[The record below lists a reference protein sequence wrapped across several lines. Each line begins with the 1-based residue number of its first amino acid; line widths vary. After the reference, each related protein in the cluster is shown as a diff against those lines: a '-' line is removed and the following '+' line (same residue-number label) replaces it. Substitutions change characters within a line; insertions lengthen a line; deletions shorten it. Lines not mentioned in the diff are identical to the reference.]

1 MRDLT
6 KRGFIGGLLLTSML
20 IAAPSAVQA
29 QGKILRADTDAQG
42 APGHTMVIVASKIWK
57 REVGISVQV
66 NDSQTL
72 TRSALKLGSGKLEVM
87 PLPTTVAGFLQK
99 GSRMYA
105 KKFKKEAI
113 EASKNV
119 ASILGWLAV
128 TSHPV
133 TFVGSGIEKYADI
146 KGKRVFTG
154 PPSGG
159 ASVASEGLIRALTGY
174 EPNKDYK
181 AIRMPWG
188 AGLQA
193 MLDGKLDLFF
203 RPAGL
208 GAASVEQ
215 IGLKKKFIIL
225 DAATGNPAGLKK
237 YTAPPHRFVVKIP
250 PGTYKS
256 QANNDRTVTT
266 TGGTFNLGIAK
277 SLPEDMVYKMTK
289 AIWENLGEMKKTA
302 VTLQSVDPKRPFLGS
317 NVRLHAGAAKY
328 YREKGINI
336 PAHLAPAGS

>member
-20 IAAPSAVQA
+20 IAAPAAVQA

-72 TRSALKLGSGKLEVM
+72 TRSALKLGGGKLEVM
-87 PLPTTVAGFLQK
+87 PLPTAVAGFLQK

-113 EASKNV
+113 AASKEV
-119 ASILGWLAV
+119 RSILGWLAV
-128 TSHPV
+128 TNHPL
-133 TFVGSGIEKYADI
+133 TFEDSGIKGFKDI
-146 KGKRVFTG
+146 KGKRVFVG

-159 ASVASEGLIRALTGY
+159 ASVNSQNYIRSLTGY

-181 AIRMPWG
+181 AIKMPWG
-188 AGLQA
+188 SGLQA
-193 MLDGKLDLFF
+193 MLDGKLDVFF

-208 GAASVEQ
+208 GAAAVEQ
-215 IGLKKKFIIL
+215 IGLKKRFRIL
-225 DAATGNPAGLKK
+225 DARTGNPEGLKK
-237 YTAPPHRFVVKIP
+237 FTAPPHRFVIEIP
-250 PGTYKS
+250 AGTYKS
-256 QANNDRTVTT
+256 QVDNDKKVVT
-266 TGGTFNLGIAK
+266 TGGTFNLGVAA
-277 SLPEDMVYKMTK
+277 SLSDDTVYKMTK
-289 AIWENLGEMKKTA
+289 AIWENLGEMQQTA
-302 VTLQSVDPKRPFLGS
+302 VTLKSINPKRPFIGA
-317 NVRLHAGAAKY
+317 NVRLHSGAAKY
-328 YREKGINI
+328 YREIGTKI
-336 PAHLAPAGS
+336 PERLLPPSS